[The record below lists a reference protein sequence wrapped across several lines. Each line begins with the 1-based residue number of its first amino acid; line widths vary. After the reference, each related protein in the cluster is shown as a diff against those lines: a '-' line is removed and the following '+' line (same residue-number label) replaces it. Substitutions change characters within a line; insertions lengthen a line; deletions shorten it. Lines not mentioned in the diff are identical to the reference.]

1 MKIYTITYICNCIWK
16 FYIIVYKIV
25 CLSVLQTL
33 LGQIPLLSWPAIHS
47 QAAAS
52 YKEGSSGLSPWEA
65 GLSSLCP
72 RWGPG
77 QTFSFT
83 EVTEQTFLMDA
94 TFLFL
99 LQALL
104 CCICTCLM
112 CMETQ
117 PTFRW
122 PMSTWRRAW
131 GAWPGD
137 PSRSCVV
144 MLGPWQW
151 LLLSTTSC
159 RTRSRQKT
167 ASSGKSLAYVS
178 VLTFLL
184 LTELLWAWMR
194 HSLTNVNTFYCSLVW
209 EIVQ

>member
-1 MKIYTITYICNCIWK
+1 MQFCA
-16 FYIIVYKIV
+16 
-25 CLSVLQTL
+25 VLQAF
-33 LGQIPLLSWPAIHS
+33 LGQTLLLSWPAIHS
-47 QAAAS
+47 EAAS
-52 YKEGSSGLSPWEA
+52 SYREMTKQERNCGLCPWEA
-65 GLSSLCP
+65 GLSGLCP

-83 EVTEQTFLMDA
+83 KVTEQTFLVDA

-104 CCICTCLM
+104 CCICICLM

-137 PSRSCVV
+137 PSLSCVV
-144 MLGPWQW
+144 MPGPWQW

-167 ASSGKSLAYVS
+167 ASSGKILGYGFD
-178 VLTFLL
+178 LTFLL
-184 LTELLWAWMR
+184 LIELVWACMR
-194 HSLTNVNTFYCSLVW
+194 DSLTNVNTFCCSLVW
-209 EIVQ
+209 EIIQ